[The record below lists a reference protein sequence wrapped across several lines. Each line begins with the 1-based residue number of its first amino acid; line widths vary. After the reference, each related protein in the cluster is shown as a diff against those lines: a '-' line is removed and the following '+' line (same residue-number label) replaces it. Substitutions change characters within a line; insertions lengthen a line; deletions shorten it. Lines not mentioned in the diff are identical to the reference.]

1 MLLSLD
7 NLPVS
12 ADLSVCLYFGFL
24 AFRVNFYR
32 TRRQIVIKIKLL
44 RDMSSLSSRNEI
56 ESALFFPVAVMISP
70 LNFGWSSSNT
80 VLYEKDF

>member
-24 AFRVNFYR
+24 VFRVNFYK
-32 TRRQIVIKIKLL
+32 TGKQIVIKIKLL
-44 RDMSSLSSRNEI
+44 RDTSSLSSRNEI
-56 ESALFFPVAVMISP
+56 ESALYFSVADTVSP
-70 LNFGWSSSNT
+70 SLNF
-80 VLYEKDF
+80 